1 VTSEDF
7 EDAEEG
13 KAYSVEVTDGNGC
26 VHFAETPEVEQL
38 PPLSLELSS
47 VSGACP
53 GLSNGA
59 VEVVANGG
67 APPYQFQWSNGA
79 NTTLGELNGLL
90 AGSYSVTVTDDDE
103 CNSTLSFV
111 IEGASLPAISVLE
124 QAAPSCAGSTDGR
137 IVIDVAPT
145 AAYNIVWNNGTVGPE
160 QDQVGAGA
168 YTVSVSSASSCEA
181 SLTVM
186 LEDPAPLQANVT
198 AVTSASCANANDGT
212 VALSV
217 SGGVPPYTY
226 EWSGG
231 TTASS
236 IITGLLPGGYEITV
250 TDDNQCTTSLSAQVQ
265 TGNPPELNWVF
276 ANNVTCANGPDGA
289 LSVGVEG
296 GNAGYDFEWWSP
308 DYPQFTST
316 GLLATSLPA
325 GTYCVEATHQVFGCT
340 ASGCY
345 TLELEPAQSALPYLR
360 QVEVSVARQDGTLLK
375 IYSGTWVKGAGCYY
389 YDADDNAVITDE
401 AFNLINAGQ
410 PVAVEAKANVPLN
423 SLSLLIDG
431 AADIG
436 LVPSGNGVEWINLD
450 QALSQQLI
458 TGGIIDYTLRF
469 EGEDQAGNGLL
480 DMRALSEDLSLCTE
494 LPGLQGDCT
503 WSPVPVQGVD
513 DVHHLQK
520 ICFESNAL
528 QLSATSVSSGCDGS
542 ITVHTNAPGPS
553 VITLSGAGTTTT
565 LTVNQSMYLF
575 SGLCQGVYTV
585 TLLDDNGCEQEQT
598 IEVGG
603 CTVITGQPL
612 LTPVSSCTQ
621 SDGSIAIPLEGLQG
635 GEPPYSLQ
643 WSNGATGPLNDGLSV
658 GSYSVTITDANGCA
672 SDFTFTIGQES
683 PNGNTFM
690 VEVIEV
696 VDDVDN
702 SCSGSITVDVFYSGS
717 TVRLNLSG
725 PGAPWQNIEL
735 HEPNWPDPVDQTYT
749 FTGLCA
755 GDYEIIASYTH
766 GLLGCNLDLGAT
778 VESCPGFAL
787 NPGASLRKPSSCIID
802 DGMIE
807 IPEPALSGG
816 TPPFIWHWSNGSM
829 HPGGIS
835 GLSTGVYSVSIVD
848 ANGCSIVEVFD
859 LSLPS
864 DALAAEITQVIQ
876 PSGTQEGGCDGR
888 IKVTGAAGL
897 TVELFELPGG
907 LPVAYTVPASGVLNL
922 EGLCIGDYRLVLSDD
937 GKCEKE
943 ELISLTGCSGIQ
955 APIYNVVN
963 PSDCSAS
970 DGALYPVTAPEGGIA
985 PYTQQLVLLDKNGSP
1000 TTIYYITTNHNGAAF
1015 HNLPEGTYIYII
1027 QDSQG
1032 CTFREEIEII
1042 GDNSPMFAIYDDQP
1056 FVVPEC
1062 EGEMNGEILFYVA
1075 LGSGPFNGFDISY
1088 QYNDGAWVDV
1098 QGAEGGLVTLD
1109 NLASGLYLFRIAVP
1123 GSECTLEELVYVWE
1137 RPSEGELKLSETV
1150 PIVTEKS
1157 CPFQETGQVIVTVQG
1172 GNPPYRVTLLGPGGP
1187 SDFYFA
1193 ETAMEGPEAYVA
1205 TFTGLGPGGYTVYR
1219 VTDDCDRPIMPG
1231 VTANVGEYPEMVF
1244 SEQVES
1250 CCPGFSDLELT
1261 VTGGTPPFEYDWEN
1275 GVTVPFLENVD
1286 AGEYEV
1292 KVTDSEGCYQE
1303 RTFTVEDIGPPT
1315 VTIDALIGY
1324 ACDYERNGEQVGNI
1338 GALQAI
1344 VSGGLPLN
1352 SSMNSEGCGINFG
1365 STSETP
1371 YQFQWSTGDATEL
1384 VSKLEAGSYS
1394 LSVTDG
1400 CGTHVSQASIQRE
1413 TVVERPFGYLEGTDG
1428 STCWNELNCG
1438 DNRLDVFW
1446 GNHHQINSNDML
1458 GNNGECNLQIDCI
1471 NGSVINIPPFYATES
1486 FFWDDFSECT
1496 CKRKETC
1503 TINQTWQDQ
1512 ISTILNGQVYAP
1524 SMPILLNYEDS
1535 GTFDEPATISNT
1547 GGVGES
1553 ENCLSCERE
1562 LTMECGD
1569 NPEPCPKCE
1578 LDPGFFGDDAD
1589 GDCILDDDDPC
1600 PNIGPG
1606 DCPNGVDFDPNTGC
1620 CNYCPDENGNNCPP
1634 NIEYD
1639 PSTGCCDLCPEE
1651 GEENCEDGEEFDPE
1665 SGCCDS
1671 ARPGG
1676 GKTAETQFLEGID
1689 SSPSKNGKF
1698 AVYPAPFSSF
1708 LQLEYQDL
1716 GFENTGKVYIS
1727 LLNSLGMRVYSHS
1740 YQEVFEQ
1747 GTLSI
1752 TSLSHLPSGIYWL
1765 EVAIEGQPPQLFKCI
1780 KQ

>member
-1 VTSEDF
+1 MPISKVYLIFILILLLSGSTLRAQLNVSSSDICVCDGAPQQPFSVTAEGSAGLFFFIWSGPDGYASTFKEPSDITAAGPYELKVYNAFGCSFSYQFLLEACPGPTIQFTIDPPSDCGVDDGHINLTLTGGTAPFTYQWYINGSPSVTSEDF

-53 GLSNGA
+53 GQSNGA
-59 VEVVANGG
+59 VEVAANGG

-79 NTTLGELNGLL
+79 NTTIGELNGLL
-90 AGSYSVTVTDDDE
+90 AGSYSVTVTDDDG

-111 IEGASLPAISVLE
+111 IEGASLPTISVLE
-124 QAAPSCAGSTDGR
+124 QTAPSCAGSTDGR

-145 AAYNIVWNNGTVGPE
+145 AAYNIVWNNGTVGP
-160 QDQVGAGA
+160 DLYQVGAGA

-181 SLTVM
+181 SLTVT

-198 AVTSASCANANDGT
+198 AVTSTSCANANDGA

-250 TDDNQCTTSLSAQVQ
+250 TDDNQCTTTLSAQVQ

-289 LSVGVEG
+289 LAVGVEG

-308 DYPQFTST
+308 DYPQFTAT

-325 GTYCVEATHQVFGCT
+325 GTYCVEATHQVFGCA

-345 TLELEPAQSALPYLR
+345 TLELQPAQSDLPYLK

-375 IYSGTWVKGAGCYY
+375 IYSGTWAKGAGCYY
-389 YDADDNAVITDE
+389 YYADDDAVITDE

-431 AADIG
+431 AADIN
-436 LVPSGNGVEWINLD
+436 LLPSGGGLNWSITNPT
-450 QALSQQLI
+450 LSQQLI

-480 DMRALSEDLSLCTE
+480 DMRALSEGLSLCAE

-503 WSPVPVQGVD
+503 WSPAPVQGVD

-520 ICFESNAL
+520 LCFESNAL
-528 QLSATSVSSGCDGS
+528 QLSATSASSGCDGS

-565 LTVNQSMYLF
+565 LTVNQSTYLF

-585 TLLDDNGCEQEQT
+585 TLLDDNGCEQQQA

-603 CTVITGQPL
+603 CSVITGEPL
-612 LTPVSSCTQ
+612 LTPVSSCAQ

-643 WSNGATGPLNDGLSV
+643 WSNGATGPLNEGLSA

-683 PNGNTFM
+683 PNGNTFT

-696 VDDVDN
+696 VDDADN

-717 TVRLNLSG
+717 TVRLYLSG

-755 GDYEIIASYTH
+755 GDYEIRASYTH
-766 GLLGCNLDLGAT
+766 GLLDCNLDLGAT

-807 IPEPALSGG
+807 IPEPTLTGG

-848 ANGCSIVEVFD
+848 ATGCSIVEVFD

-864 DALAAEITQVIQ
+864 DALTAEITQVIQ
-876 PSGTQEGGCDGR
+876 PSGIMEGGCDGS
-888 IKVTGAAGL
+888 IEVTAAAGL

-907 LPVAYTVPASGVLNL
+907 SPVAYTVPGSGVLNL
-922 EGLCIGDYRLVLSDD
+922 EGLCTGDYRLALSDD

-943 ELISLTGCSGIQ
+943 ELISLTGCSEIQ

-963 PSDCSAS
+963 PSDCSSS
-970 DGALYPVTAPEGGIA
+970 DGAFYPVTAPEGGIA

-1032 CTFREEIEII
+1032 CTFREEIEIM
-1042 GDNSPMFAIYDDQP
+1042 GDNTPMFAIYNNQP
-1056 FVVPEC
+1056 FIVPEC

-1075 LGSGPFNGFDISY
+1075 LGSGPFNGFAISY

-1109 NLASGLYLFRIAVP
+1109 NLASGFYLFRIAVP
-1123 GSECTLEELVYVWE
+1123 GTECTLEELVYVWE

-1157 CPFQETGQVIVTVQG
+1157 CPHQETGQVIVTVQG
-1172 GNPPYRVTLLGPGGP
+1172 GNPPYRVTLLGPDGP
-1187 SDFYFA
+1187 SDFEFA

-1205 TFTGLGPGGYTVYR
+1205 TFTGLASGEHKVVR
-1219 VTDDCDRPIMPG
+1219 VKDDCNRSEPFDE
-1231 VTANVGEYPEMVF
+1231 TANVGEYPEMIF
-1244 SEQVES
+1244 SEQVEV
-1250 CCPGFSDLELT
+1250 CCPGLSDLELT

-1275 GVTVPFLENVD
+1275 GVSVPFLENVD
-1286 AGEYEV
+1286 AGDYEV
-1292 KVTDSEGCYQE
+1292 KVTDS
-1303 RTFTVEDIGPPT
+1303 
-1315 VTIDALIGY
+1315 
-1324 ACDYERNGEQVGNI
+1324 
-1338 GALQAI
+1338 
-1344 VSGGLPLN
+1344 
-1352 SSMNSEGCGINFG
+1352 
-1365 STSETP
+1365 
-1371 YQFQWSTGDATEL
+1371 
-1384 VSKLEAGSYS
+1384 
-1394 LSVTDG
+1394 
-1400 CGTHVSQASIQRE
+1400 
-1413 TVVERPFGYLEGTDG
+1413 
-1428 STCWNELNCG
+1428 
-1438 DNRLDVFW
+1438 
-1446 GNHHQINSNDML
+1446 
-1458 GNNGECNLQIDCI
+1458 
-1471 NGSVINIPPFYATES
+1471 
-1486 FFWDDFSECT
+1486 
-1496 CKRKETC
+1496 
-1503 TINQTWQDQ
+1503 
-1512 ISTILNGQVYAP
+1512 
-1524 SMPILLNYEDS
+1524 
-1535 GTFDEPATISNT
+1535 
-1547 GGVGES
+1547 
-1553 ENCLSCERE
+1553 
-1562 LTMECGD
+1562 
-1569 NPEPCPKCE
+1569 
-1578 LDPGFFGDDAD
+1578 
-1589 GDCILDDDDPC
+1589 
-1600 PNIGPG
+1600 
-1606 DCPNGVDFDPNTGC
+1606 
-1620 CNYCPDENGNNCPP
+1620 
-1634 NIEYD
+1634 
-1639 PSTGCCDLCPEE
+1639 
-1651 GEENCEDGEEFDPE
+1651 
-1665 SGCCDS
+1665 
-1671 ARPGG
+1671 
-1676 GKTAETQFLEGID
+1676 
-1689 SSPSKNGKF
+1689 
-1698 AVYPAPFSSF
+1698 
-1708 LQLEYQDL
+1708 
-1716 GFENTGKVYIS
+1716 
-1727 LLNSLGMRVYSHS
+1727 
-1740 YQEVFEQ
+1740 
-1747 GTLSI
+1747 
-1752 TSLSHLPSGIYWL
+1752 
-1765 EVAIEGQPPQLFKCI
+1765 
-1780 KQ
+1780 